1 MMQTLNKINMKTIK
15 YILNSEKQTKE
26 IAEKFSKA
34 ISLPLIVGLKGD
46 LGVGKTAFI
55 RSFIKLYNKDEKVK
69 SPTFSLV
76 EEYIYDK
83 ISIIHA
89 DLYRIK
95 KNEKYYLNF
104 EDYQSKNSLI
114 LIEWINNDQKFMAYS
129 DIIID
134 INILDKK
141 NQREIIFYAFSE
153 VGTKIIKNIENAFKK

>member
-1 MMQTLNKINMKTIK
+1 MMQTMNKINMKTIK
-15 YILNSEKQTKE
+15 YILNSEKQTRE
-26 IAEKFSKA
+26 VAEKFSKA

-95 KNEKYYLNF
+95 KSEEIDQLGIFNDTAN
-104 EDYQSKNSLI
+104 LI
-114 LIEWINNDQKFMAYS
+114 KIIEWPQLIKTNIVDKLEISLNYS
-129 DIIID
+129 
-134 INILDKK
+134 DKK
-141 NQREIIFYAFSE
+141 NGFVS
-153 VGTKIIKNIENAFKK
+153 

>member
-1 MMQTLNKINMKTIK
+1 ML
-15 YILNSEKQTKE
+15 EKQ
-26 IAEKFSKA
+26 
-34 ISLPLIVGLKGD
+34 
-46 LGVGKTAFI
+46 
-55 RSFIKLYNKDEKVK
+55 RLYEKVK
-69 SPTFSLV
+69 SPTFSIV

-95 KNEKYYLNF
+95 KNEKYYLNL

-114 LIEWINNDQKFMAYS
+114 LIEWINNDQKFMACS

-141 NQREIIFYAFSE
+141 DQREIIFYAFSE
-153 VGTKIIKNIENAFKK
+153 EGEKTIKNIENAFKK